1 MQVHCC
7 VMVILSTRCPPRVPS
22 VTQRIG
28 QAADLQGHPAPA
40 LVADRTGHLLAHGIN
55 VVHGLIVQRPAPIC
69 VEQALVAIVEISAR
83 KIKPKAISVCAD
95 LLVQRGENLL
105 AEQHEEALY
114 HAQAEHHLQKQRV
127 SEA

>member
-1 MQVHCC
+1 MQVHFRQ
-7 VMVILSTRCPPRVPS
+7 TRRPPRVPS

-28 QAADLQGHPAPA
+28 QAADLQSHPAPA
-40 LVADRTGHLLAHGIN
+40 LVAVRAGHLLAHGIDIA
-55 VVHGLIVQRPAPIC
+55 HGRLVQRPAPIC

-83 KIKPKAISVCAD
+83 KIEPKEISVCVD
-95 LLVQRGENLL
+95 LLVERGEEHL
-105 AEQHEEALY
+105 AEQHEDALH